1 MWSFAYNSMCIF
13 CCLQEKN
20 VKKDA
25 IEGKVGNIYIPDQKV
40 RIIVCLCFG
49 HTLTVICR
57 LASYY
62 STTCLACYPK
72 KMKITC
78 FMDVVAFIFLG
89 VGDSIFS
96 TLIFCWAASHH
107 LKLTNSVWWGHGTPL
122 FSYHR
127 KLNFCTYH
135 WST

>member
-1 MWSFAYNSMCIF
+1 MCIF

-78 FMDVVAFIFLG
+78 FMDVVAFIFFGGGGFNFFYSYFLLG
-89 VGDSIFS
+89 CFAPFEID
-96 TLIFCWAASHH
+96 
-107 LKLTNSVWWGHGTPL
+107 K
-122 FSYHR
+122 
-127 KLNFCTYH
+127 
-135 WST
+135 